1 MSSSII
7 TYPNLNKFIYYKNNY
22 IKPVINTTDN
32 AFYIL
37 TNTDDI
43 YTINNDDTTNKII
56 SIEVFAVGGGGA
68 GGYYNGNGGDGGT
81 VVYKSIDIK
90 PNNSFELSVGKVV
103 LLVCYIQSNM
113 GLFLVCEIHAH
124 KLYLKNKIFFIGIR
138 G

>member
-90 PNNSFELSVGKVV
+90 PNNSFELFS
-103 LLVCYIQSNM
+103 I
-113 GLFLVCEIHAH
+113 
-124 KLYLKNKIFFIGIR
+124 
-138 G
+138 